1 MYNDIHPEM
10 ASQHLFMVADYLTDL
25 DKELYELYN
34 LITVSMLK
42 PNINLKFLAEVKSLI
57 I

>member
-1 MYNDIHPEM
+1 M

-34 LITVSMLK
+34 LGSQW
-42 PNINLKFLAEVKSLI
+42 AC
-57 I
+57 

>member
-10 ASQHLFMVADYLTDL
+10 AFQHLILIADYLIDL

-34 LITVSMLK
+34 LGSQW
-42 PNINLKFLAEVKSLI
+42 AC
-57 I
+57 